1 MGQIDKN
8 LKNEL
13 FKVAIDYIYK
23 EHLVGSQGELA
34 EKIGI
39 SASALSR
46 IMNDKKFVGDDTLRK
61 MNEAFGGIF
70 NMAYFRGED
79 PHCMLMEDLAYYKQH
94 PEERLVFDK
103 PQEVAPTP
111 QQQEM
116 PDYVQRLFEEA
127 VRMSTRNE
135 LLERQCEKLIGEL
148 REAKSDNDTFIEE
161 LQKSKE
167 FNDTL
172 AAELKISRT
181 QNENLITEL
190 RETRKENTS
199 LTSKLESALDGIEE
213 MKNQLAMMMGQ
224 YATPQQSPFPM
235 TVNDDGSNQFVIHD
249 VIGPDGKSKKK
260 SVDQLYAIV
269 PQGLIRGGRPIITD
283 ELMKEALKAF
293 KQPKKK

>member
-1 MGQIDKN
+1 MDKK

-13 FKVAIDYIYK
+13 FRVAVDYLFREK
-23 EHLVGSQGELA
+23 KVGSQKELA

-39 SASALSR
+39 TEPSLSR
-46 IMNDKKFVGDDTLRK
+46 VMNGGRIVSDKTLHK

-103 PQEVAPTP
+103 PQEVDPTP

-135 LLERQCEKLIGEL
+135 LLERQCEQLIAEL
-148 REAKSDNDTFIEE
+148 RDSKDKNESFLAE
-161 LQKSKE
+161 LRKSKE

-190 RETRKENTS
+190 RETRKENSS
-199 LTSKLESALDGIEE
+199 LASQLETAIEGIET
-213 MKNQLAMMMGQ
+213 MKNQLAMMIGVPKPS
-224 YATPQQSPFPM
+224 AFPM
-235 TVNDDGSNQFVIHD
+235 TVNDDDGSIQFVIHD
-249 VIGPDGKSKKK
+249 VIGHDGKSKKRT
-260 SVDQLYAIV
+260 VDQLYALV
-269 PQGLIRGGRPIITD
+269 PQGLIRGGRPGVTEEIVKQT
-283 ELMKEALKAF
+283 KEAF
-293 KQPKKK
+293 EHPKNEK

>member
-23 EHLVGSQGELA
+23 EHLVSSQGELA

-94 PEERLVFDK
+94 PEERLMFDK

-116 PDYVQRLFEEA
+116 PDYVQRIFEEA

-161 LQKSKE
+161 LRKSKE

-190 RETRKENTS
+190 RETRKENSS
-199 LTSKLESALDGIEE
+199 LASQLETAIEGIET
-213 MKNQLAMMMGQ
+213 MKNQLAMMIGVPNPS
-224 YATPQQSPFPM
+224 AFPM
-235 TVNDDGSNQFVIHD
+235 TVNDDGSIKFVIHD
-249 VIGPDGKSKKK
+249 VIGHDGKSKQKA
-260 SVDQLYAIV
+260 VDQLYAIV

-283 ELMKEALKAF
+283 ELMNEALKAF